1 MYITR
6 KLEVVMDRLVRQYP
20 VVTVTG
26 PRQSGKTT
34 LCRKLFPEYNYVSL
48 EKPDIRRRAQNDPNG
63 FLEDLKER
71 AIIDEVQRVPE
82 LFSYI
87 QVIVDE
93 AQIPG
98 QFILTGSAQFE
109 LFEKIGQSLA
119 GRTTLLKLLPFS
131 FGEIY
136 KSDDTISIDDVLFKG
151 FYPRIFDQEL
161 NPSEALSH
169 YFSTYIERD
178 LRSIINIKDL
188 SRFETF
194 IRLCSGRTGQILN
207 FNALANE
214 AGINHNTASS
224 WISVLEASYLVF
236 RLKPHYNNL
245 NKRLVKAP
253 KLYFID
259 CGLACNLLDMQNPG
273 HLANHPL
280 KGSLFET
287 FIVSEILKQQLNRSL
302 RPNLYYWRDNVGH
315 EIDLILDFGTT
326 VLPIEIKSGKT
337 ITSDFF
343 KNLDYYRKL
352 NSSSAKALLI
362 YGGDESYIEKN
373 TWILS
378 YKKIGL
384 LENIDYNLEIPL

>member
-1 MYITR
+1 
-6 KLEVVMDRLVRQYP
+6 MDRLVRQYP

-63 FLEDLKER
+63 FLEALRGR
-71 AIIDEVQRVPE
+71 AIIDEAQRVPE

-93 AQIPG
+93 AQIPS

-109 LFEKIGQSLA
+109 LLEKISQSLA
-119 GRTTLLKLLPFS
+119 GRTALLKLLPFS

-161 NPSEALSH
+161 NPSEALS
-169 YFSTYIERD
+169 YYCSTYIERD

-259 CGLACNLLDMQNPG
+259 CGLACNLLDIQNPE

-280 KGSLFET
+280 RGSLFET
-287 FIVSEILKQQLNRSL
+287 LIVSEILKQQLNRSL